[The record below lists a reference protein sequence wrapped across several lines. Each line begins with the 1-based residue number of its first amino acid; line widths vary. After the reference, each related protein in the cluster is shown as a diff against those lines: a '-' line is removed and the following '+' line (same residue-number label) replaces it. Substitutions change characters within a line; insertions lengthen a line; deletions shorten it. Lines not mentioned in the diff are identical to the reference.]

1 MQVSP
6 SVDDK
11 DEQVGTPQLVDYVIR
26 LTQHRDRDL
35 LDRALVDAIMDLL
48 QPQQVTVIGVVSE
61 AGQRYWV
68 PLMRRQRAGKVQM
81 LADPLWVQVQHLPAL
96 AEQPWHLRCLE
107 TLQPVEVLPE
117 LPGAPSLALIPLFED
132 AQVPSAGVIE
142 LVVPR
147 RLDPAAMNI
156 LGRLLNVYRNMH
168 GMLDYSEC
176 DALTGLLNRKSF
188 DDAFFKMLR
197 DESRRAKEPR
207 AADELPPE
215 LVERRQLAPQVG
227 YWLAM
232 VDVDHFKQVNDTHG
246 HSIGDE
252 VLLLVAR
259 LLKTT
264 LRSLDRVFRFG
275 GEEFVVLLRCPDEA
289 GAQSALERFR
299 LNMEQY
305 AFPQVGRITVSV
317 GLTTLRA
324 GDSPSAA
331 CERAD
336 QAVYYAKGHGRNQV
350 RSYEQLVEQG
360 LLQTESKVGGV
371 ELF

>member
-1 MQVSP
+1 MP
-6 SVDDK
+6 L
-11 DEQVGTPQLVDYVIR
+11 LVDYVIR

-48 QPQQVTVIGVVSE
+48 RPQQVTVMGVVSE

-68 PLMRRQRAGKVQM
+68 PLMRRQQGGKVQV
-81 LADPLWVQVQHLPAL
+81 LSDPLWVQVQHLKTL
-96 AEQPWHLRCLE
+96 SEQPWHLRCLE
-107 TLQPVEVLPE
+107 ALQPVEVLPDM
-117 LPGAPSLALIPLFED
+117 PQAPILALIPLFED
-132 AQVPSAGVIE
+132 ARVPGAGVIE
-142 LVVPR
+142 LVVHQ
-147 RLDPAAMNI
+147 RLDSVAMNI
-156 LGRLLNVYRNMH
+156 LSRLLNVYRNMH

-197 DESRRAKEPR
+197 DETRRVQEAR
-207 AADELPPE
+207 AVDELPPE
-215 LVERRQLAPQVG
+215 LAERRQLAPRVG

-232 VDVDHFKQVNDTHG
+232 VDVDHFKRVNDTHG

-275 GEEFVVLLRCPDEA
+275 GEEFVVLLRCPDET

-299 LNMEQY
+299 VNMEQY

-317 GLTTLRA
+317 GLTALRA
-324 GDSPSAA
+324 GDSPSVA

-350 RSYEQLVEQG
+350 CSYERLVEQG
-360 LLQTESKVGGV
+360 QLQTESKVGGV